1 MGGNVMDEKLSGA
14 IEVLL
19 VKLEEQNRSVT
30 ETKKMINSLRVMN
43 GEEPL
48 FTDAELQQSQT
59 QGVSNRP
66 DIFYG
71 KPFATAA
78 REYLEMRKRACSAE
92 EIMRGLEQG
101 GFDFEWHL
109 KDRLRNLAISLAKNT
124 ILFHKLPNN
133 TFGLVNWYPEVTKRK
148 TGREKAHENEDK
160 KKDEQPKEETKADEK

>member
-1 MGGNVMDEKLSGA
+1 MMDEKLSGA

-19 VKLEEQNRSVT
+19 AKLEEQYRVVV
-30 ETKKMINSLRVMN
+30 ETKKIINSLRIMN
-43 GEEPL
+43 GEELL
-48 FTDAELQQSQT
+48 FTDAEFQQSQT
-59 QGVSNRP
+59 HGLSRP

-101 GFDFEWHL
+101 GFDFGTVEWPP
-109 KDRLRNLAISLAKNT
+109 KNRLRNLAISLAKNA

-133 TFGLVNWYPEVTKRK
+133 TFGLVSWYPDVAKRK
-148 TGREKAHENEDK
+148 TGREKARENNLEDEK
-160 KKDEQPKEETKADEK
+160 KSEQPEKEIKT